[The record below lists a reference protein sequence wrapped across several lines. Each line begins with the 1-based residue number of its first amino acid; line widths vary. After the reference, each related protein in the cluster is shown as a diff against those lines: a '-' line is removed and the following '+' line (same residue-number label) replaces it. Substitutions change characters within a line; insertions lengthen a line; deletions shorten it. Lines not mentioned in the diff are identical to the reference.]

1 MLNSRFLLVFSN
13 VQKAIDKD
21 SILEKIFPSGWKPFV
36 VQILAMVVLVL
47 AFFIFF
53 FKPVRKILDAR
64 KEKMMSD
71 VTEAHKKNASAQTL
85 LTEAEGRIRDSK
97 TEAVAIV
104 ENARKEAEAIK
115 EQTIAKA
122 KAEAIRIKKD
132 AEKDI
137 EMSKKQAQDDINKSI
152 IEVALKASEK
162 VLEREVDS
170 KDNEKLIGDFLE
182 EMNK

>member
-1 MLNSRFLLVFSN
+1 
-13 VQKAIDKD
+13 
-21 SILEKIFPSGWKPFV
+21 
-36 VQILAMVVLVL
+36 
-47 AFFIFF
+47 
-53 FKPVRKILDAR
+53 
-64 KEKMMSD
+64 MSD
-71 VTEAHKKNASAQTL
+71 VTEAQKKNASAQTL
-85 LTEAEGRIRDSK
+85 LTEAEDRIRDSK

-122 KAEAIRIKKD
+122 KDEAIRIKKD

>member
-1 MLNSRFLLVFSN
+1 MLDSRFLLSYSN
-13 VQKAIDKD
+13 VSKAIDKD
-21 SILEKIFPSGWKPFV
+21 SILEKIFPSGWEPFV
-36 VQILAMVVLVL
+36 VQILAMVVLVA

-71 VTEAHKKNASAQTL
+71 INEAEKKNANASIFLA
-85 LTEAEGRIRDSK
+85 EAENRIKDSK
-97 TEAVAIV
+97 TEAVNIV
-104 ENARKEAEAIK
+104 ENARKEAETIK
-115 EQTIAKA
+115 EQTIAQA
-122 KAEAIRIKKD
+122 KDEAIRLKKD

-152 IEVALKASEK
+152 IEVAIKASEK

-170 KDNEKLIGDFLE
+170 KDNEKLIDDFLN

>member
-21 SILEKIFPSGWKPFV
+21 SILEKIFPSGWEPFV

-71 VTEAHKKNASAQTL
+71 VTEAQKLK
-85 LTEAEGRIRDSK
+85 
-97 TEAVAIV
+97 V
-104 ENARKEAEAIK
+104 ELEILRL
-115 EQTIAKA
+115 
-122 KAEAIRIKKD
+122 
-132 AEKDI
+132 
-137 EMSKKQAQDDINKSI
+137 KQ
-152 IEVALKASEK
+152 
-162 VLEREVDS
+162 
-170 KDNEKLIGDFLE
+170 FL
-182 EMNK
+182 

>member
-21 SILEKIFPSGWKPFV
+21 SILEKIFPSGWEPFV

-115 EQTIAKA
+115 EQAIAKA

-132 AEKDI
+132 A

>member
-21 SILEKIFPSGWKPFV
+21 SILEKIFPSGWEPFV

-122 KAEAIRIKKD
+122 KA
-132 AEKDI
+132 
-137 EMSKKQAQDDINKSI
+137 DDINKSI